1 MTKNQNWGVKQ
12 ALGVI
17 TILIA
22 VVTTAAAQNRPF
34 GSGGQQ
40 GQGQGNRV
48 CLYPQANYGGQPLC
62 INAGDSI
69 SDLQTAGAGW
79 NDRVASIRLFGNAR
93 ATIYQDSGFGGA
105 AYLVTS
111 DVPDLG
117 SIREGNIGPWSR
129 HVSSV
134 RVEFSGSGGSG
145 GSGGGGGPS
154 QGDRICLYEQA
165 NYRGQSVCFNPGD
178 NTSDFQTIPS
188 GNFNDRVGSIRVF
201 GNVQATIYQHV
212 GFGGTSYLVSSDIPN
227 MAQLRDGGV
236 QDWSRE
242 VSAMRVERRGGQ
254 FPSDPTGP
262 TGPAGPTGPT
272 EGDRA
277 CFYARPNYGGRSLC
291 IGVGDQISD
300 LRSTAANWN
309 DRVASIRVFGNAR
322 TTIFEDVGFAGASYV
337 VTNDVPNLAQLRDNE
352 LRNWRRD
359 VSSIRVTR
367 SRGGAD
373 QTYSDAYRLG
383 EQDFQQGRPQNYRTY
398 RGRYDR
404 SNERE
409 FQQDYDRGY
418 TSSGRGGDR
427 GSNPGRDDVGDGG
440 DFTDVN
446 AAYSG
451 VGQLQIGTQSQPVT
465 DVLVRLL
472 RNGVAQFDI
481 LGDRGRVQLS
491 GTWAR
496 SGRGPIQI
504 AINQGF
510 GRSVT
515 TGTGRVSLRNGILRN
530 IELTGQT
537 NRQNFSLS
545 FRDDDSGWGR
555 GGSTGAERPRGT
567 AVHRGAITNRGSGK
581 ALDVADRSTMDG
593 ANIQQWDY
601 TRQPNQTWQIIDLGG
616 GEVAIIA
623 EHSNKALTVQG
634 AREFNGANIVQR
646 EWRNIPHQRWRLE
659 QVGGGFVR
667 IVNVGSGK
675 VLDVAGQARE
685 NGANIQQWDYA
696 NQQNQQWRLT
706 N

>member
-1 MTKNQNWGVKQ
+1 M
-12 ALGVI
+12 I
-17 TILIA
+17 CILIWVSSA
-22 VVTTAAAQNRPF
+22 VAAQNRPF

-40 GQGQGNRV
+40 GQGQDNRA

-69 SDLQTAGAGW
+69 NDLQTAGAGW
-79 NDRVASIRLFGNAR
+79 NDRIVTIRLFGNVR
-93 ATIYQDSGFGGA
+93 ATVFQDAGFGGA

-134 RVEFSGSGGSG
+134 RVEFSAA
-145 GSGGGGGPS
+145 GGGGGTGGRGGSDASS

-178 NTSDFQTIPS
+178 SQNDFQAIQS
-188 GNFNDRVGSIRVF
+188 GNWNDRVGSIRVF

-227 MAQLRDGGV
+227 LAQLRDGGV

-242 VSAMRVERRGGQ
+242 VSAMRVERRGRQ

-262 TGPAGPTGPT
+262 VGPTGPI
-272 EGDRA
+272 EGDRV
-277 CFYARPNYGGRSLC
+277 CVYARPNYGGRSLC
-291 IGVGDQISD
+291 ISAGDQLSD
-300 LRSTAANWN
+300 LRSASANWN

-322 TTIFEDVGFAGASYV
+322 TTIYEDVGFAGASYV
-337 VTNDVPNLAQLRDNE
+337 VTDDVPNLAQLRDNE

-359 VSSIRVTR
+359 VSSIRVAR
-367 SRGGAD
+367 SRGGAGP
-373 QTYSDAYRLG
+373 TYSDAYRLG
-383 EQDFQQGRPQNYRTY
+383 EQDYELGWPQNYRAY

-404 SNERE
+404 FNERE

-418 TSSGRGGDR
+418 NSARDNDRGYNPGRDSGR
-427 GSNPGRDDVGDGG
+427 GSNPGRDDFGDGG

-451 VGQLQIGTQSQPVT
+451 VGQLQIGTQTQPVT
-465 DVLVRLL
+465 DVLVRL
-472 RNGVAQFDI
+472 RRDGVAQFEI
-481 LGDRGRVQLS
+481 LGDRARVLLS

-515 TGTGRVSLRNGILRN
+515 TGTGQVRLRNGVLRN

-537 NRQNFSLS
+537 NRQTFALS
-545 FRDDDSGWGR
+545 FRDDDSWG
-555 GGSTGAERPRGT
+555 GGGTPGAGRPRGT
-567 AVHRGAITNRGSGK
+567 TIHRGAITNRGSGK
-581 ALDVADRSTMDG
+581 SLDVADQSTLDG

-601 TRQPNQTWQIIDLGG
+601 SRQPNQTWQIIDLGG

-634 AREFNGANIVQR
+634 GRDFNGANIVQR
-646 EWRNIPHQRWRLE
+646 EWRNLPHQRWRLE
-659 QVGGGFVR
+659 QVSGGYIR

-696 NQQNQQWRLT
+696 NQQNQLWRLT

>member
-1 MTKNQNWGVKQ
+1 MTKNKDW
-12 ALGVI
+12 VI
-17 TILIA
+17 MRMLAVIAILIGVSSA
-22 VVTTAAAQNRPF
+22 VVAQGRPL
-34 GSGGQQ
+34 GSSNQQ
-40 GQGQGNRV
+40 GQGQGNRA
-48 CLYPQANYGGQPLC
+48 CLYQQANYGGQPVC

-69 SDLQTAGAGW
+69 SDLQTAGVGW
-79 NDRVASIRLFGNAR
+79 NDRVVSIRLFGNVR
-93 ATIYQDSGFGGA
+93 ATVYQDAGFGGA

-134 RVEFSGSGGSG
+134 RVDFTGVV
-145 GSGGGGGPS
+145 GGGGGGSS

-178 NTSDFQTIPS
+178 GPGDFQAIPS
-188 GNFNDRVGSIRVF
+188 GNWNDRVGSIRVF
-201 GNVQATIYQHV
+201 GNVQAMIYQHV
-212 GFGGTSYLVSSDIPN
+212 GFGGVSYLVSSDIPN
-227 MAQLRDGGV
+227 LAQLRDGGV

-242 VSAMRVERRGGQ
+242 VSSMRVERRGAQ
-254 FPSDPTGP
+254 FPTDPSGPGGPSGP
-262 TGPAGPTGPT
+262 TQ
-272 EGDRA
+272 GDRT
-277 CFYARPNYGGRSLC
+277 CIYARPNYGGRSLC
-291 IGVGDQISD
+291 ISAGDQIND
-300 LRSTAANWN
+300 LRSVSANWN
-309 DRVASIRVFGNAR
+309 DRVASIRVYGNAR
-322 TTIFEDVGFAGASYV
+322 TTIYEDIGFAGASYV
-337 VTNDVPNLAQLRDNE
+337 VTGDVPNLAQLRDNE

-367 SRGGAD
+367 GRGGAD
-373 QTYSDAYRLG
+373 PTYSEAYRLG
-383 EQDFQQGRPQNYRTY
+383 EQDSQQGRPQNYRTY

-404 SNERE
+404 FNERE
-409 FQQDYDRGY
+409 FQQEYDRGY
-418 TSSGRGGDR
+418 ASGRGGDR
-427 GSNPGRDDVGDGG
+427 GPNPGRDDFGDGG

-451 VGQLQIGTQSQPVT
+451 VGQLQIGTQTQPVT
-465 DVLVRLL
+465 DVLIRLL
-472 RNGVAQFDI
+472 RNGVAQFEV
-481 LGDRGRVQLS
+481 LGDRNRVLLS
-491 GTWAR
+491 GNWSRT
-496 SGRGPIQI
+496 GRGPIQVTI
-504 AINQGF
+504 TQGF
-510 GRSVT
+510 GRSIT
-515 TGTGRVSLRNGILRN
+515 TGTGRIFLRNGVLRN
-530 IELTGQT
+530 FELTGQT
-537 NRQNFSLS
+537 NRQNFALS

-555 GGSTGAERPRGT
+555 GGTTGAERPRGT
-567 AVHRGAITNRGSGK
+567 PIHRGAITNRGSGK
-581 ALDVADRSTMDG
+581 SLDVVDRSTMDG